1 MSLIRQATPSYAFEE
16 LNHSLTALSTIPI
29 SIPISVLGNSETGE
43 VSSASGTIE
52 RALRD
57 LSTSKPITRK
67 QLEGVLQTLVDLYDN
82 AQAPTQEQGYGQSN
96 AVTTTPIDKVR
107 EAQIMARAVTVVWRE
122 ILDDFMQGALALE
135 HDLNYWQT
143 MIDSRRDI
151 GLYFVQSLPL
161 RVYRLLPNPLKQSAF
176 RIPSMADV
184 QVTRLFRQAS
194 PKTALSSLRDLP
206 LPAHNPFTLTR
217 REVLASIKIL
227 RKARNEAAEKI
238 GFLASRAP
246 RWEDEAGRTT
256 GSEDN
261 LQVIVAETSR
271 LHQVVCSALDVP
283 IGPAQP
289 ARQGSPSPLATP
301 SKRNKNGSSG
311 ASRRE
316 TASPPPPPSLTAAT
330 LLPILRSTLPASVT
344 SLTSSLQDH
353 GRPSR
358 LTRLWIPLLLLPPLI
373 KYGSRTA
380 RQNQDWIR
388 SQIQNAGETVR
399 GWVVGWV
406 VQPLEGVVQTL
417 KGGGEG
423 LGVAPDSVKSDQ
435 ASLERMVLDLGKDYY
450 HLSDQGLSDLSAKV
464 KAGNMEDVLKVY
476 ESEMRSPVKN
486 AVMGNLIRTL
496 LIQVQKTKYDLSL
509 SLLSLDHLLRSQ
521 QLTFA
526 FVGLA
531 PSLLILYGLGGW
543 TKRLWTGERRGSGRR
558 MDYLRGIRDV
568 EKLLITAPRGEK
580 EMSDKDRGLLIL
592 AVGNLRKW
600 AAGLRT
606 GDRAAFV
613 DDLRLLEA
621 PSLEREGKLRVIDRI
636 WRTSV
641 LNGRK
646 LGM

>member
-1 MSLIRQATPSYAFEE
+1 MSLIRQSTPSYAFEE

-82 AQAPTQEQGYGQSN
+82 AQASTQEQGYGQSN

-135 HDLNYWQT
+135 HDLNYWQA
-143 MIDSRRDI
+143 MLDSRRDI
-151 GLYFVQSLPL
+151 GLYFVQCEFMASLPSSELSADRMFNRIIALPL

-301 SKRNKNGSSG
+301 SKRSKNGSSG

-330 LLPILRSTLPASVT
+330 LLPILRSTLPASIT

-388 SQIQNAGETVR
+388 NQIQNAGETVR

-435 ASLERMVLDLGKDYY
+435 AVRLD
-450 HLSDQGLSDLSAKV
+450 SACI
-464 KAGNMEDVLKVY
+464 
-476 ESEMRSPVKN
+476 PVN
-486 AVMGNLIRTL
+486 IVEFRLIIQSVISVSRT
-496 LIQVQKTKYDLSL
+496 D
-509 SLLSLDHLLRSQ
+509 
-521 QLTFA
+521 
-526 FVGLA
+526 
-531 PSLLILYGLGGW
+531 
-543 TKRLWTGERRGSGRR
+543 GSR
-558 MDYLRGIRDV
+558 
-568 EKLLITAPRGEK
+568 P
-580 EMSDKDRGLLIL
+580 
-592 AVGNLRKW
+592 W
-600 AAGLRT
+600 
-606 GDRAAFV
+606 
-613 DDLRLLEA
+613 
-621 PSLEREGKLRVIDRI
+621 
-636 WRTSV
+636 
-641 LNGRK
+641 
-646 LGM
+646 